1 MLMGDIQKG
10 INLFL
15 ELLEIEIVIADIPM
29 TLEELVLYFAIGGV
43 IALIVGGIL
52 S

>member
-1 MLMGDIQKG
+1 MGEIQRA
-10 INLFL
+10 INVFL
-15 ELLEIEIVIADIPM
+15 ELIQIEIQIVDLSM
-29 TLEELVLYFAIGGV
+29 TLEELILYFAIGGV